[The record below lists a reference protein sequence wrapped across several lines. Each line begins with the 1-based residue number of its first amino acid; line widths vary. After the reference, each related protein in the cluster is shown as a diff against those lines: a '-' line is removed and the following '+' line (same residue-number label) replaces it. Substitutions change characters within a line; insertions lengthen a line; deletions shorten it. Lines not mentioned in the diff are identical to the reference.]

1 MTTLKRVLF
10 ISYDGMTDPLGQ
22 SQVIPYLLGLSR
34 EGYEFYLLSCEKKEV
49 FEKNRSVVENIL
61 LGSRIHWIPLKYTKR
76 PPVLS
81 TVIDILKLRGA
92 AARIHKEVG
101 LSMVHTRPGIP
112 ALVGLY
118 LKKKYGIKFLNDIRE
133 FYADSRVDGGMW
145 NKRDFLYKFIYNF
158 FKKQEL
164 QQVENSDGIVCLT
177 TAAQKIIR
185 SWTVYNHQVPLEV
198 IPCSV
203 DLQLFDS
210 SRFDKSDRDATR
222 KKLRIDSEDMVFTYL
237 GSIGGWY
244 MTDEMLRFCK
254 YLSDRIAKAK
264 FLFISPHQH
273 DQILRY
279 ASSHSIAPDKIIVT
293 SASRL
298 EVPHYL
304 SISDYSI
311 FFIIPCYSKLSSSPT
326 KHGELMSMGIPV
338 ITNAGVGD
346 VKDIVEAYSGGIILE
361 KFTDEEFNEA
371 VKIIISKEFDREKI
385 RKGAIDVYS
394 LEQAIDRYQKI
405 YATILP
411 NRL

>member
-1 MTTLKRVLF
+1 MITSKRVLF

-22 SQVIPYLLGLSR
+22 SQVIPYLLGLSKV
-34 EGYEFYLLSCEKKEV
+34 GYEFYLLSCEKEHV
-49 FEKNRSVVENIL
+49 FEKNRPLVESML
-61 LGSRIHWIPLKYTKR
+61 LGSGIHWIPLKYTKR

-81 TVIDILKLRGA
+81 TVIDILKLRRA

-118 LKKKYGIKFLNDIRE
+118 LKKKHGIKFLNDIRE
-133 FYADSRVDGGMW
+133 FYADSRVDGNMW
-145 NKRDFLYKFIYNF
+145 NKRNFLFKVIYDF
-158 FKKQEL
+158 FKKQES
-164 QQVENSDGIVCLT
+164 QQVEKSDGIVCLT
-177 TAAQKIIR
+177 IAAQKIIR
-185 SWTVYNHQVPLEV
+185 SWTAYNHHVPMEV

-210 SRFDKSDRDATR
+210 TRFDTVDRATTR
-222 KKLRIDSEDMVFTYL
+222 KKLCIDPEDMVIAYL

-244 MTDEMLRFCK
+244 MTEEMLRFCK
-254 YLSDRIAKAK
+254 YLSDRIARVK

-279 ASSHSIAPDKIIVT
+279 ASSHGIEPDKIIVT
-293 SASRL
+293 SASRV

-304 SISDYSI
+304 SVSNYSI
-311 FFIIPCYSKLSSSPT
+311 FFITPCYSKLSSSPT

-346 VKDIVEAYSGGIILE
+346 VKEIVEAYSGGIVLE
-361 KFTDEEFNEA
+361 NFTDQEFKRA
-371 VKIIISKEFDREKI
+371 VEIIISRKFNQEKI
-385 RKGAIDVYS
+385 RQGAVEIYS
-394 LEQAIDRYQKI
+394 LDQAIDRYQKI
-405 YATILP
+405 YEEIL
-411 NRL
+411 L